1 MRMERV
7 GFNVRYALRQFGRNR
22 GFAVTVVLTIALGIG
37 LNTAMFS
44 VIRAVLLQPLGYA
57 DPDRLVTMTDSVTP
71 VQFEEL
77 RDGSRLFAGLG
88 AYLGGREE
96 LGLSGNGVPEALKG
110 ARVSAN
116 FLEIL
121 GVAPAMGRGFF
132 ASEDRPG
139 GATVAMISTS
149 LWRRKFGADPA
160 IVGKTMTLGGVSYTI
175 IGVLPAKFQ
184 FPFAEN
190 DFWLTRPSEWS
201 GMDARSRPISPIL
214 HVFGRLRPG
223 VDMGQAEA
231 EIQVLHGQYAAG
243 HPAMLDAKTRH
254 ANALTGMK
262 EALVADAGPKLW
274 LLFGA
279 VGLVL
284 LLVCANIASLLLARA
299 TARGREFA
307 VRAAVGAGRGQIMA
321 QLLTE
326 SLLLALAGGGLGL
339 GLAEIALRGMR
350 GVTALDL
357 PRADAIGM
365 DGQVLLFALAASLL
379 TGLVFG
385 LAPSMAAARP
395 DLGLVL
401 RGSGEGVSSGQVR
414 RGWIRIRP
422 RSVLVVGQVAI
433 STVLLIGAALLVES
447 LARVYR
453 VDPGFE
459 VGNLLTMQIALP
471 AARYGSDE
479 KRAEFYDRLVES
491 LQSLP
496 GVKSAAIARTLPM
509 TGWAGTPIA
518 VTGRAELKLNERPIG
533 VLENIS
539 PGYLKTMGIAL
550 KRGRE
555 FTAHDDASERPVT
568 LINESMARRFWPEY
582 PEGES
587 PIGAHLVLG
596 THSKPSEAVE
606 IVGIVADIRQSG
618 LDQAA
623 DAGLYL
629 PAAQQPPEAAMLA
642 VRTAGNPMQ
651 MASAVRARI
660 LMLDRD
666 QPVSDVATMRSV
678 VDDSEG
684 ELRVMM
690 TLLAVFAGVAS
701 VVAVIGLYGVIA
713 YSVAQRTKEMGIRR
727 ALGAGR
733 GDILSLVAGRGLR
746 LALIGVLV
754 GLGGAFALTRV
765 MHGLLFEVSATDPL
779 TYAGIGLLFVL
790 VGLAASYFPAR
801 RAAAVDPMETLRGA

>member
-1 MRMERV
+1 MRMETV

-57 DPDRLVTMTDSVTP
+57 DPERLVTMTDSVTP
-71 VQFEEL
+71 VQYEEL
-77 RDGSRLFAGLG
+77 RAGSRLFAGLG
-88 AYLGGREE
+88 ANLGLHEE
-96 LGLSGNGVPEALKG
+96 LALSGNGVPEALKG

-132 ASEDRPG
+132 ASEDQPG
-139 GATVAMISTS
+139 GAPVMMISTS
-149 LWRRKFGADPA
+149 LWRRRFGADPA

-175 IGVLPAKFQ
+175 IGVLPAKFP

-201 GMDARSRPISPIL
+201 QMDKRSRPISPVL
-214 HVFGRLRPG
+214 HVFGRLKPG
-223 VDMGQAEA
+223 VDMERAAA
-231 EIQVLHGQYAAG
+231 EIKVLHGQYAAS
-243 HPAMLDAKTRH
+243 HAAMLDAKLRH
-254 ANALTGMK
+254 PNVLTGMK
-262 EALVADAGPKLW
+262 EALVSDAGPKLW

-307 VRAAVGAGRGQIMA
+307 VRAAVGARRGQIVA

-326 SLLLALAGGGLGL
+326 SLLLALTGGALGV
-339 GLAEIALRGMR
+339 GLAQLCLRSIR
-350 GVTALDL
+350 GVTALHL
-357 PRADAIGM
+357 PRTGEIGM
-365 DGQVLLFALAASLL
+365 NGEVLLFALAASLL

-385 LAPSMAAARP
+385 LAPSIAASRP
-395 DLGLVL
+395 DLGMVL
-401 RGSGEGVSSGQVR
+401 RGSGEGVSSGHVR
-414 RGWIRIRP
+414 RRWFRILP
-422 RSVLVVGQVAI
+422 GNVLVVGQVAI
-433 STVLLIGAALLVES
+433 STVLLISAALMVES

-459 VGNLLTMQIALP
+459 VSNLLTMQIALP
-471 AARYGSDE
+471 AARYDSDE
-479 KRAEFYDRLVES
+479 KRAAFYDRLVES

-496 GVKSAAIARTLPM
+496 GVKSAAITRTLPM
-509 TGWAGTPIA
+509 TGWAGAPIA

-533 VLENIS
+533 VLQNIS
-539 PGYLKTMGIAL
+539 HGYLQTMGIPL

-555 FTAHDDASERPVT
+555 FTAHDDASEAPVAM
-568 LINESMARRFWPEY
+568 INESLARRFWPEY
-582 PEGES
+582 PQGES
-587 PIGAHLVLG
+587 PLGQHILIGS
-596 THSKPSEAVE
+596 HSKPTE
-606 IVGIVADIRQSG
+606 IVGIVADIKQSG
-618 LDQAA
+618 LDRTSDAA
-623 DAGLYL
+623 VFL
-629 PAAQQPPEAAMLA
+629 AAEQQPLEAAMLA
-642 VRTAGNPMQ
+642 VRTAPSVGDPMQ
-651 MASAVRARI
+651 MANAVRARI

-666 QPVSDVATMRSV
+666 QPVSDVASMRSV

-690 TLLAVFAGVAS
+690 TLLAVFAGAAS
-701 VVAVIGLYGVIA
+701 MVAVIGLYGVIA

-733 GDILSLVAGRGLR
+733 GDILSLVAGHGLR
-746 LALIGVLV
+746 LALFGV
-754 GLGGAFALTRV
+754 GLGLTGAFALTR
-765 MHGLLFEVSATDPL
+765 MMRGLLFEISPTDPL
-779 TYAGIGLLFVL
+779 TYAGIALLFVV
-790 VGLAASYFPAR
+790 VGLAASYLPAR

>member
-1 MRMERV
+1 METVR
-7 GFNVRYALRQFGRNR
+7 FNVRYALRQFGRNR

-44 VIRAVLLQPLGYA
+44 VIRAVLLAPLGYA
-57 DPDRLVTMTDSVTP
+57 DPGRLVTMTDSVTP
-71 VQFEEL
+71 VQYEQL
-77 RDGSRLFAGLG
+77 RAGSRTLAGVG
-88 AYLGGREE
+88 AYLGGHEE
-96 LGLSGNGVPEALKG
+96 LALSGGGVPEALKG

-121 GVAPAMGRGFF
+121 GTVPAMGRGFF
-132 ASEDRPG
+132 ASEDKPG
-139 GATVAMISTS
+139 GAAVAMISTS
-149 LWRRKFGADPA
+149 LWRRRFGADPA
-160 IVGKTMTLGGVSYTI
+160 VVGRTMMLGGVSYTI
-175 IGVLPAKFQ
+175 VGVLPARFQ

-190 DFWLTRPSEWS
+190 DFWLTRPAEWS
-201 GMDARSRPISPIL
+201 SMAERSRPMSPIL
-214 HVFGRLRPG
+214 HLFGRLRPG
-223 VDMGQAEA
+223 VTIGQADA
-231 EIQVLHGQYAAG
+231 EMRVLHEAYAAG
-243 HPAMLDAKTRH
+243 HPAMLDAQLRH
-254 ANALTGMK
+254 ADVLAGMK

-299 TARGREFA
+299 TAREREFA

-326 SLLLALAGGGLGL
+326 SLMLALVGGTLGV
-339 GLAEIALRGMR
+339 GLAAVAVRAMR
-350 GVTALDL
+350 GVTALNL

-365 DGQVLLFALAASLL
+365 SGLVLLFALGASLL

-385 LAPSMAAARP
+385 LAPSIAASRP

-401 RGSGEGVSSGQVR
+401 RGSGEGLSSGQVR

-433 STVLLIGAALLVES
+433 STVLLIGAALLVQS

-471 AARYGSDE
+471 AARYDSDA

-491 LQSLP
+491 LQTLP
-496 GVKSAAIARTLPM
+496 GVKGAAITRSLPM
-509 TGWAGTPIA
+509 TGWAGAPIA
-518 VTGRAELKLNERPIG
+518 VAGRAELKLNERPIG
-533 VLENIS
+533 VFQNIS
-539 PGYLKTMGIAL
+539 PGYMRTMGIPL

-555 FTAHDDASERPVT
+555 FTAHDDASEGPVV
-568 LINESMARRFWPEY
+568 LISESMARRFWPEY
-582 PEGES
+582 PEGED
-587 PIGAHLVLG
+587 PIGQHILIG
-596 THSKPSEAVE
+596 SHSKPTE
-606 IVGIVADIRQSG
+606 IVGIVADVRQSG
-618 LDQAA
+618 LDQEAN
-623 DAGLYL
+623 AGVYL
-629 PAAQQPPEAAMLA
+629 AAAQEPPETAMLA
-642 VRTAGNPMQ
+642 VRTAGDPMRL
-651 MASAVRARI
+651 ANAVRARI
-660 LMLDRD
+660 LTLDRD
-666 QPVSDVATMRSV
+666 QPVSDVASMRSV

-733 GDILSLVAGRGLR
+733 GDILSLVAGHGLR
-746 LALIGVLV
+746 LALFGVLL

-765 MHGLLFEVSATDPL
+765 MQGLLFEVSATDPL
-779 TYAGIGLLFVL
+779 TYAGIALLFVL
-790 VGLAASYFPAR
+790 VGLAASYLPAR
-801 RAAAVDPMETLRGA
+801 RAAAVDAVETLRGA